1 MNGITLEKGK
11 TIYEPGQPLTT
22 LHLIT
27 NGRISVSYPG
37 GSYQLGKGDVIGV
50 CEICYEVHFLKYTA
64 VEDTSIVTYPFSNIA
79 ELDDLLSNH
88 PDVARLFILS
98 AFRQINS
105 ILESCSVSELNCSS
119 LYQVLTEDY
128 ENYTALCKRY
138 RLQPRVLDQWDYAT
152 AYLGDESPDFWV
164 NDYYLGLTRIYSGE
178 SYKTLVKESSV
189 SCGLLRKC
197 SLDFRKAYSSLEEQ
211 YRYLQQI
218 NDFYFSQSGD
228 DLFDFYT
235 TLYYKLGP
243 TCEDSDSLFADIN
256 RMILTYSTD
265 SLVDREI
272 LDMRIESFQNNIAM
286 LQTPPEEGEPTE
298 ISDAPIAE
306 LLGSLNTILEFA
318 QLDAQ
323 TTASFRQHVQSYK
336 ALPDKFSTEDDCSA
350 LRVALTAEFH
360 TLYTAVFKQSLEA
373 NELPA
378 AVRMFLYFGYVDEE
392 LAGARNTSTLYRI
405 ADGISDHSDHGVYT
419 FYDWLLAIYHGK
431 KEPSRNEFDQDYND
445 FVHSQ
450 KLNGNLSDAER
461 KAMETDRM
469 AKVDFELENMFPSVN
484 KITYGRISIYCPL
497 FIEENV
503 LKDLES
509 SYVTVSSISKALEQ
523 IRKVDYSAFYRES
536 LDMDHVNVIGKET
549 VHFEFLP
556 DIILMPNVGIRGSMW
571 QEIEG
576 KRRNTPGRMLFSIFH
591 LEDINLSLI
600 RLTGE
605 FRWELCKR
613 IQGSRWNDVSDPSLT
628 SEYFDY
634 IQFYRKNHDLTSEAK
649 ERVRSSLQRAKN
661 SFKEM
666 FVRDYMVWIM
676 FEGTGSPRLNKVARK
691 ILFTY
696 CPFPKDIC
704 DTMRQNP
711 LYAELFTR
719 YDIVTAQ
726 KLHRL
731 DMLIKKIRNSGQQV
745 PESLEREQKFISGNF
760 DDIS

>member
-11 TIYEPGQPLTT
+11 TIYESGQPLTT

-27 NGRISVSYPG
+27 NGKVIVSYPG

-50 CEICYEVHFLKYTA
+50 CEICFEVHYLKYT
-64 VEDTSIVTYPFSNIA
+64 VTEETSIVTYPFANIA
-79 ELDDLLSNH
+79 ELNNLLDNH

-105 ILESCSVSELNCSS
+105 ILEYCSVSELNCSS
-119 LYQVLTEDY
+119 LYQSLTEDY
-128 ENYTALCKRY
+128 EKYNTLCKRY
-138 RLQPRVLDQWDYAT
+138 RLQPRTLEQWDLLA

-164 NDYYLGLTRIYSGE
+164 SDYYLGLTRIYSSE
-178 SYKTLVKESSV
+178 TYKLLVQDSAV
-189 SCGLLRKC
+189 SCGILRKC
-197 SLDFRKAYSSLEEQ
+197 CLDFRKAFSSLEEQ

-218 NDFYFSQSGD
+218 NDYYFNESGN

-235 TLYYKLGP
+235 SLYYKLGP
-243 TCEDSDSLFADIN
+243 NCEESEELFSDIN
-256 RMILTYSTD
+256 RMIWTYSQD
-265 SLVDREI
+265 SNVDSTI
-272 LDMRIESFQNNIAM
+272 LDMRIKTFQDNITM
-286 LQTPPEEGEPTE
+286 LQAPAADTADTDTAVVS
-298 ISDAPIAE
+298 ISE
-306 LLGSLNTILEFA
+306 LVGSLNTILEFA
-318 QLDAQ
+318 DAGSEV
-323 TTASFRQHVQSYK
+323 TASFRQHVQAYK
-336 ALPDKFSTEDDCSA
+336 ALEDKFSTEDECNA
-350 LRVALTAEFH
+350 LRAALTREFH
-360 TLYTAVFKQSLEA
+360 ELYAAIFKKSLQA
-373 NELPA
+373 AELPVP
-378 AVRMFLYFGYVDEE
+378 VRMFLYFGYVDED
-392 LAGARNTSTLYRI
+392 LAGSKNAAILYRL
-405 ADGISDHSDHGVYT
+405 ADTMTSHADHGVYT

-445 FVHSQ
+445 FIHSK
-450 KLNGNLSDAER
+450 KLSGNLSDAER
-461 KAMETDRM
+461 KALETNSM

-497 FIEENV
+497 FISENV

-509 SYVTVSSISKALEQ
+509 TYVTVSIISKAFEQ

-536 LDMDHVNVIGKET
+536 FDLENSNLLGKET

-556 DIILMPNVGIRGSMW
+556 DVILMPNVGIRGSMW

-591 LEDINLSLI
+591 LEDINMTI
-600 RLTGE
+600 TRLTGE

-613 IQGSRWNDVSDPSLT
+613 VQGSRWNDVSDPSLT

-666 FVRDYMVWIM
+666 FVRDYMVWVM
-676 FEGTGSPRLNKVARK
+676 FEGNGSPRLNKVARK

-696 CPFPKDIC
+696 CPFPKSIN
-704 DTMRQNP
+704 DTIRQNP

-719 YDIVTAQ
+719 YDLVTAQ
-726 KLHRL
+726 KLHKL
-731 DMLIKKIRNSGQQV
+731 DVLIKKLRNSGQKV
-745 PESLEREQKFISGNF
+745 PDSLIQEQDYVAGTVHNTN
-760 DDIS
+760 